1 MRDITLEELLE
12 AGCHFGHQVTRQN
25 PKAREFVF
33 EARDG
38 IHIIDLAKTK
48 SYLDDALAF
57 LKTIATKPNATLL
70 VVGTKRQAQEIIANE
85 VKRATE
91 AVGEIKKEASSE
103 SGQASQVITANIF
116 TVTNKWVGGTLTN
129 FPTMQKNF
137 QRLHDLTKLLE
148 SEDARDIYTK
158 KELVLFEREKDK
170 LHYFY
175 AGVADMKQL
184 PDVLFVIDSHTEDL
198 SVREANR
205 VGIPVVGLVDTNA
218 DPDVVSN
225 PIPANDDAVGSIE
238 LLTSA
243 VMDAWIEGKTG
254 KEPKREVKKAPK
266 TARPESLEP
275 AAKEEVVEESKEAPK
290 KEKKAAKKTPSQSS
304 GQAKKA
310 EK

>member
-1 MRDITLEELLE
+1 MRDISLEELLE

-48 SYLDDALAF
+48 SFLDEALAF
-57 LKTIATKPNATLL
+57 VKDIAAKQNASLL
-70 VVGTKRQAQEIIANE
+70 VVGTKRQAQEIVANE
-85 VKRATE
+85 AKRGTDL
-91 AVGEIKKEASSE
+91 VGEVKKEE
-103 SGQASQVITANIF
+103 RVEKANIF

-129 FPTMQKNF
+129 FPAMQKNY
-137 QRLHDLTKLLE
+137 QKLHDLTKLLA
-148 SEDARDIYTK
+148 SSDARDTYTK

-170 LHYFY
+170 LNYFY
-175 AGVADMKQL
+175 SGVADMKQL
-184 PDVLFVIDSHTEDL
+184 PDVVFVIDSHTEDL

-205 VGIPVVGLVDTNA
+205 MGIPVVGIVDTNA

-254 KEPKREVKKAPK
+254 KEPKHEVKKAAPK
-266 TARPESLEP
+266 AEV
-275 AAKEEVVEESKEAPK
+275 KEEKLEVSEQTEEALKPSDAKAMDGKE
-290 KEKKAAKKTPSQSS
+290 EKKATKQSKKTSSQSS
-304 GQAKKA
+304 EQA

>member
-48 SYLDDALAF
+48 SYLDDALSF
-57 LKTIATKPNATLL
+57 VKTIAEKPQASLL
-70 VVGTKRQAQEIIANE
+70 VVGTKRQAQDIVATE
-85 VKRATE
+85 VKRATD
-91 AVGEIKKEASSE
+91 AVGETKKTPSE
-103 SGQASQVITANIF
+103 VSGQDSRVEKANIF
-116 TVTNKWVGGTLTN
+116 TVTTKWVGGTLTN
-129 FPTMQKNF
+129 SPAMLKNF
-137 QRLHDLTKLLE
+137 QKLHDLTKLLA
-148 SEDARDIYTK
+148 SEDARDVYTK

-175 AGVADMKQL
+175 SGISDMQKL
-184 PDVLFVIDSHTEDL
+184 PDVVFVIDTHTEDL
-198 SVREANR
+198 AVREANR
-205 VGIPVVGLVDTNA
+205 MGIPVVGIVDTNA

-254 KEPKREVKKAPK
+254 KEPKKTVKGKGE
-266 TARPESLEP
+266 TV
-275 AAKEEVVEESKEAPK
+275 KEEESKVSKEEQKTDVVETEKSPVKATK
-290 KEKKAAKKTPSQSS
+290 KKKTGSV
-304 GQAKKA
+304 K
-310 EK
+310 